1 MAKSGMYLNG
11 KELLECQWE
20 KLNEIERVR
29 CQLET
34 HIMTHADTAKML
46 AEAFRNVDKKEE

>member
-20 KLNEIERVR
+20 KLTEIEKVQ

-34 HIMTHADTAKML
+34 HIKISHGDLYKIFCK
-46 AEAFRNVDKKEE
+46 ENKEENK